1 MARREKTDAG
11 ERRTASIKVQ
21 LTPSER
27 TELDSRAAVTGRS
40 LSDFVR
46 IVLLSDLKAPAPSA
60 RDPQAI
66 RALTVEITRV
76 GTNLNQLT
84 HIANERR
91 DLPREKELR
100 EVSSRIVATLAKVME
115 L

>member
-1 MARREKTDAG
+1 MARRQKTDAG
-11 ERRTASIKVQ
+11 ERRTAAIKVQ

-27 TELDSRAAVTGRS
+27 AELDARAAVTGRS

-76 GTNLNQLT
+76 GTNLNQLA

-91 DLPREKELR
+91 ALPREKELQ
-100 EVSSRIVATLAKVME
+100 EVSRRIVTALEKVMA